1 MVKVL
6 LCHNPNAGNKGHDR
20 DSLEAALKLA
30 GHDVR
35 YASVKDDKFV
45 DAFAKSVD
53 LIVAAGGDGTIAQVL
68 TVIPDRDV
76 PVALLPLGTAN
87 NFARS
92 LGIAGTPQELVEMW
106 DPDHTC
112 PVSLGA
118 VTGHWGTSL
127 FLEAYGVGVF
137 PQFLLDAKKGK
148 KPEGADNLR
157 QGRALFQKAIKRAK
171 PMEATLIIDG
181 KTHERELLGV
191 EICNIAFTG
200 PGLPLASTAD
210 VSDDKLDI
218 VLIEPDDRKALIEW
232 IETPMEDKPP
242 VTTRKG
248 AEIEVTFRDA
258 PTRLDDESFDAT
270 GGKHSIDLT
279 CEERQLRIVI
289 PRKHPVQK
297 TPEKKA
303 AVA

>member
-35 YASVKDDKFV
+35 YASVKDEKFV
-45 DAFAKSVD
+45 AAFDKSVD
-53 LIVAAGGDGTIAQVL
+53 LIVAAGGDGTIASVL
-68 TVIPDRDV
+68 TQIPDRSV

-106 DPDHTC
+106 DAEHTC
-112 PVSLGA
+112 PVSLGS

-148 KPEGADNLR
+148 KPEGARNLQ
-157 QGRALFQKAIKRAK
+157 QGRDLLQKALKRAK
-171 PMEATLIIDG
+171 PIEVTLTIGD
-181 KTHERELLGV
+181 KKQELELLGIEV
-191 EICNIAFTG
+191 CNIAFTG
-200 PGLPLASTAD
+200 PGLPLAAKAD
-210 VSDDKLDI
+210 VSDDKLDVVI
-218 VLIEPDDRKALIEW
+218 FEANDRKALMKW
-232 IETPMEDKPP
+232 IEAPQDNAPP
-242 VTTRKG
+242 VTVRKG
-248 AEIEVTFRDA
+248 TKVEVTFRDA
-258 PTRLDDESFDAT
+258 PTRLDDESYEAT
-270 GGKHSIDLT
+270 GGKHSIDLA
-279 CEERQLRIVI
+279 CEEAQLKVVI
-289 PRKHPVQK
+289 PIKHPVQK

-303 AVA
+303 AAS

>member
-35 YASVKDDKFV
+35 YASVKDEKFV
-45 DAFAKSVD
+45 DAFDKSVD
-53 LIVAAGGDGTIAQVL
+53 LIVAAGGDGTLATVL
-68 TVIPDRDV
+68 TQIPDRSV

-106 DPDHTC
+106 DREHTC
-112 PVSLGA
+112 PVSLGS

-148 KPEGADNLR
+148 KPEGARNLQ
-157 QGRALFQKAIKRAK
+157 QGRELLQKALKRAK
-171 PMEATLIIDG
+171 PIEVVLTIDD
-181 KTHERELLGV
+181 KKFERELLGIEV
-191 EICNIAFTG
+191 CNIAFTG
-200 PGLPLASTAD
+200 PGLPLAAKAD
-210 VSDDKLDI
+210 VSDDKLD
-218 VLIEPDDRKALIEW
+218 VVMFEADDRKALMKW
-232 IETPMEDKPP
+232 IEAPQDDEPP
-242 VTTRKG
+242 VTVRKG
-248 AEIEVTFRDA
+248 AKVEVTFRDA
-258 PTRLDDESFDAT
+258 PTRLDDESYEAT
-270 GGKHSIDLT
+270 GGKHSIDIV
-279 CEERQLRIVI
+279 CEETLLNVVI
-289 PRKHPVQK
+289 PMKHPMQK

-303 AVA
+303 AAS

>member
-35 YASVKDDKFV
+35 YASVKDEKFV
-45 DAFAKSVD
+45 ASFDKSVD
-53 LIVAAGGDGTIAQVL
+53 LIVAAGGDGTIATVL
-68 TVIPDRDV
+68 TQIPDRSV

-106 DPDHTC
+106 DRDHTC
-112 PVSLGA
+112 PVSLGS

-148 KPEGADNLR
+148 KPEGARNLQ
-157 QGRALFQKAIKRAK
+157 QGRELLQKALKRAK
-171 PMEATLIIDG
+171 PIEVTLIIGD
-181 KTHERELLGV
+181 KKLERELLGIEV
-191 EICNIAFTG
+191 CNIAFTG
-200 PGLPLASTAD
+200 PGLPLAAKAD
-210 VSDDKLDI
+210 VSDDKLD
-218 VLIEPDDRKALIEW
+218 VVMFEADDRKALMKW
-232 IETPMEDKPP
+232 IEAPQDDEPP
-242 VTTRKG
+242 VTFRKG
-248 AEIEVTFRDA
+248 AKIEVTFRDA
-258 PTRLDDESFDAT
+258 PTRLDDESYDAT
-270 GGKHSIDLT
+270 GGKHSIDIV
-279 CEERQLRIVI
+279 CEETPLNVVI
-289 PRKHPVQK
+289 PMKHPVQK

-303 AVA
+303 AAS

>member
-20 DSLEAALKLA
+20 DSLKAALKLA

-35 YASVKDDKFV
+35 YASVKDEKFV
-45 DAFAKSVD
+45 AAFDKSVD
-53 LIVAAGGDGTIAQVL
+53 LIVAAGGDGTIASVL
-68 TVIPDRDV
+68 TQIPDRSV

-106 DPDHTC
+106 DPEHTC
-112 PVSLGA
+112 PVSLGS

-148 KPEGADNLR
+148 KPEGARNLQ
-157 QGRALFQKAIKRAK
+157 QGRELLQKALKRAK
-171 PMEATLIIDG
+171 PIEVSLTIGDKKQEL
-181 KTHERELLGV
+181 ELLGIEV
-191 EICNIAFTG
+191 CNIAFTG
-200 PGLPLASTAD
+200 PGLPLAAKAD

-218 VLIEPDDRKALIEW
+218 VMFEADERKALMKWLEAPQDD
-232 IETPMEDKPP
+232 EPP
-242 VTTRKG
+242 ATFRKG
-248 AEIEVTFRDA
+248 TEVEITFRDA
-258 PTRLDDESFDAT
+258 PTRLDDESYEAT
-270 GGKHSIDLT
+270 GGKHSIDIV
-279 CEERQLRIVI
+279 CEETPLNVVI
-289 PRKHPVQK
+289 PIKHPVQK

-303 AVA
+303 AAS